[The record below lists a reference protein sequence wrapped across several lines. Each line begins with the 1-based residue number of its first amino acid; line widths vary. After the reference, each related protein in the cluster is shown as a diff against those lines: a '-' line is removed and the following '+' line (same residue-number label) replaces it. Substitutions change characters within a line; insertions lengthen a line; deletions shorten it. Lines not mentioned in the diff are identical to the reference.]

1 MDFEVNVQSAG
12 GDVQFLILSSILDR
26 NRANHKHS
34 LLKTIDFSRRAPMG
48 HVLGCSLG
56 LKSEVAILP
65 LHSPKKATCLA
76 CSREHF
82 D

>member
-26 NRANHKHS
+26 NRANNKDS
-34 LLKTIDFSRRAPMG
+34 LLKTIDCSGRAPMG
-48 HVLGCSLG
+48 HVLGCSFFG
-56 LKSEVAILP
+56 P
-65 LHSPKKATCLA
+65 FHSPKKATCLA
-76 CSREHF
+76 RSREHF